1 LINLKIYK
9 RMKNKKL
16 AQKAFKSCLFLTLFL
31 LLAAFT
37 AKGQTWT
44 NYFGPAS
51 TNDVAVDSQGVKWF
65 ARTNGVAKLNGTD
78 WTYYD
83 KLNSGL
89 VSGYITSVAID
100 AQDKKWFCT
109 YGNGVCTFDNTR
121 WITYNTANSGL
132 VGNFVHKVVIDK
144 KGNKWF
150 ATNEG
155 ISKFNGT
162 TWTTYNSSTVQGLTT
177 TNGIR
182 EIAIDTFG
190 NKWFSDRLNGLIKFN
205 DTIWTTHQRDRND
218 VYIGSLSSLVADGKG
233 NVWFSNQIGS
243 ISKFDGAIV
252 LKYELPNMG
261 IFANYI
267 GKIVI
272 DAQNNKWVST
282 QNNGL
287 SKFNDTTWT
296 IYNEANS
303 GLPSDGVGPIA
314 LDRQNN
320 KWFCY
325 YISDNSAN
333 AGVVKFDGTNWTDYR
348 FGNVQLA
355 GSEIRSI
362 FVDERNHKWIGTL
375 VDLAKFDDVSW
386 TNYSISVSKCSFV
399 QDIEMDA
406 QGNKWFSNA
415 NFSPTKFD
423 GTTWKNYG
431 NNGLLNSGKAIA
443 VDAQNNKW
451 FSDGGRGVCVFNDT
465 TCQFY
470 NSTNGLANS
479 AVADIAVDAQNI
491 KWFATYGG
499 ISKLEGTT
507 WTTYNRTNSGLISEK
522 VNCVAIDKEG
532 NKWFGTAE
540 GVSKFDGTNWKT
552 YIPAA
557 SIFQYNR
564 VYAIAIDAQNTK
576 WFGTYRGLYK
586 LQDTTL
592 TLYTPMNSGLPDE
605 RVYAI
610 AVDAWGNKWI
620 GTSSGLSKFS
630 ETVPITTPAN
640 DSCQN
645 AFVIPKLN
653 FVSGTTAKA
662 TSETNV
668 NRILSCETNQ
678 NVKDVW
684 YKFRSDTGALRGFV
698 VRLKVSNVS
707 AAPLKY
713 IVYKGS
719 CNEFASISAC
729 KSVAA
734 NQQQTDTLRL
744 LEANQDYFV
753 RVWAIDSSQTANFT
767 VQIHAVQN
775 FSSTPLGQVNTTT
788 VCQPFSSVNVNNTN
802 SQKWISMIDTTGS
815 IVAEINPNG
824 NLLGLTT
831 GGYFINSS
839 GTIRRASGI
848 PYLDR
853 NIGIKVTNQP
863 TTDVSIRLYFTE
875 RERAAYFATVGV
887 NPIAVTHY
895 AGALCLGNVQSGSGD
910 LLPAV
915 VRNTP
920 NGNYYVEFN
929 TRRFSGFFIGPNNSL
944 VFSKELN
951 AESDKLR
958 IETAY
963 PTPVTNEL
971 VVIFMAVQRAEK
983 GKISI
988 TNVLGKVVLDK
999 ALTIESGQ
1007 NDLKIDASTL
1017 ANGLYFITLTNGQQ
1031 QVVKRFVKQ

>member
-1 LINLKIYK
+1 
-9 RMKNKKL
+9 MKNKKVTK
-16 AQKAFKSCLFLTLFL
+16 KAFKSRLSLTLAL
-31 LLAAFT
+31 LLTAFIT
-37 AKGQTWT
+37 KGQTWT
-44 NYFGPAS
+44 NYFGPS
-51 TNDVAVDSQGVKWF
+51 GIYNVAVDSQGVKWF
-65 ARTNGVAKLNGTD
+65 ATDNGVARLNGAD
-78 WTYYD
+78 WVYYNNA
-83 KLNSGL
+83 NSGL
-89 VSGYITSVAID
+89 PINSITSVAVD
-100 AQDKKWFCT
+100 GQDNKWFGTFRGGACK
-109 YGNGVCTFDNTR
+109 FDNAR
-121 WITYNTANSGL
+121 WTTYNTTNSGIISNL
-132 VGNFVHKVVIDK
+132 VYKVVIDK

-150 ATNEG
+150 GTYEG
-155 ISKFNGT
+155 ISKLNGM
-162 TWTTYNSSTVQGLTT
+162 TWTTYNSSTVQGLSTS
-177 TNGIR
+177 NGISR
-182 EIAIDTFG
+182 IAIDTFG
-190 NKWFSDRLNGLIKFN
+190 NKWFSDGLNGLIKFN
-205 DTIWTTHQRDRND
+205 DMTWTEYHEDRNR
-218 VYIGSLSSLVADGKG
+218 VSIRYVSSLVADNKG
-233 NVWFSNQIGS
+233 NIWFIGDRSNGIIKFNGVTVTEYTIPAGLASS
-243 ISKFDGAIV
+243 I
-252 LKYELPNMG
+252 E
-261 IFANYI
+261 
-267 GKIVI
+267 I
-272 DAQNNKWVST
+272 DAQNNKWIST
-282 QNNGL
+282 NEGVF
-287 SKFNDTTWT
+287 KFNDTTWT
-296 IYNEANS
+296 NYNTANS
-303 GLPSDGVGPIA
+303 GLPFNTVASMLMDK
-314 LDRQNN
+314 QNN

-325 YISDNSAN
+325 YSDIFDTPST
-333 AGVVKFDGTNWTDYR
+333 GIVKFDGTNWTDYKI
-348 FGNVQLA
+348 GNAKLA
-355 GSEIRSI
+355 DGII
-362 FVDERNHKWIGTL
+362 TALYIDEQNQKWIGTQANL
-375 VDLAKFDDVSW
+375 SKFDDVNW
-386 TNYSISVSKCSFV
+386 TTYAPVASQCYYVR
-399 QDIEMDA
+399 DIKVDA
-406 QGNKWFSNA
+406 QGNKWFCNA
-415 NFSPTKFD
+415 NNSPTKFD
-423 GTTWKNYG
+423 GTTWKRYYSTNPLG
-431 NNGLLNSGKAIA
+431 PTSFRAVAI
-443 VDAQNNKW
+443 DAQNNKW
-451 FSDGGRGVCVFNDT
+451 FTDANRGVYRFDDT
-465 TCQFY
+465 DWEFY
-470 NSTNGLANS
+470 NSVSGLGVS
-479 AVADIAVDAQNI
+479 AVADIAVDAQDT
-491 KWFATYGG
+491 KWFATYGGG

-507 WTTYNRTNSGLISEK
+507 WTTYDRRNSGL
-522 VNCVAIDKEG
+522 VNDLTYCVTIDKQG
-532 NKWFGTAE
+532 NKWFGTGN
-540 GVSKFDGTNWKT
+540 GVSKFDGTNWT
-552 YIPAA
+552 NYITISNNTFAE
-557 SIFQYNR
+557 IR

-576 WFGTYRGLYK
+576 WFGTEQGLYK

-592 TLYTPMNSGLPDE
+592 THYTSINSGLAND
-605 RVYAI
+605 RVNTI

-678 NVKDVW
+678 SVKDVW

>member
-1 LINLKIYK
+1 
-9 RMKNKKL
+9 MKKKEST
-16 AQKAFKSCLFLTLFL
+16 QKAFELRFLLTLSL
-31 LLAAFT
+31 LLSAFI

-109 YGNGVCTFDNTR
+109 DGNGVCTFDNTR
-121 WITYNTANSGL
+121 WVTYNTANSGL
-132 VGNFVHKVVIDK
+132 VGNLVHKVVMDK
-144 KGNKWF
+144 RGNKWF
-150 ATNEG
+150 GTNEG

-162 TWTTYNSSTVQGLTT
+162 TWTTYNRSTVQGFIA
-177 TNGIR
+177 TNDIS

-190 NKWFSDRLNGLIKFN
+190 NKWFSSGDGLIKFN
-205 DTIWTTHQRDRND
+205 DTTWTAYPRDRNG
-218 VYIGSLSSLVADGKG
+218 VQIGPLSSLVADSKG
-233 NVWFSNQIGS
+233 NVWFSNRIGS

-252 LKYELPNMG
+252 SKYELPNVG
-261 IFANYI
+261 TFSNYI
-267 GKIVI
+267 VEIVI

-287 SKFNDTTWT
+287 SKFDDTTWT
-296 IYNEANS
+296 IYNAANS
-303 GLPSDGVGPIA
+303 GLPSNGIGPIA

-325 YISDNSAN
+325 YIADNASN
-333 AGVVKFDGTNWTDYR
+333 AGVVKFDGTNWTDYK

-355 GSEIRSI
+355 SSEIHSI
-362 FVDERNHKWIGTL
+362 LIDEQNHKWVGTQVNL
-375 VDLAKFDDVSW
+375 SKFDDVNW
-386 TNYSISVSKCSFV
+386 TIYDPVASQCYYVK
-399 QDIEMDA
+399 DIEMDA
-406 QGNKWFSNA
+406 QGNKWFGNA
-415 NFSPTKFD
+415 NYSPTKFD
-423 GTTWKNYG
+423 GTTWTYYG
-431 NNGLLNSGKAIA
+431 NGRIGQLHSVKAVA

-451 FSDGGRGVCVFNDT
+451 FSDGSRGVYAFNDT
-465 TCQFY
+465 TWQFY

-479 AVADIAVDAQNI
+479 AVADIAVDAQNV

-507 WTTYNRTNSGLISEK
+507 WTTYNRTNSGLVSEAT
-522 VNCVAIDKEG
+522 NCIAIDKQG
-532 NKWFGTAE
+532 NKWFGTE
-540 GVSKFDGTNWKT
+540 TGVSKFDGTNWKT
-552 YIPAA
+552 YISTAN
-557 SIFQYNR
+557 SSSYNGIN
-564 VYAIAIDAQNTK
+564 AIAIDAQNTK
-576 WFGTYRGLYK
+576 WFGTAKGLYK

-592 TLYTPMNSGLPDE
+592 TLYTPTNSGLVDE

-620 GTSSGLSKFS
+620 GTANGLSKFS

-698 VRLKVSNVS
+698 VRLNVSNVS
-707 AAPLKY
+707 AVPLKY
-713 IVYKGS
+713 VVYKGN
-719 CNEFASISAC
+719 CTEFAQISAC
-729 KSVAA
+729 KTVTAT
-734 NQQQTDTLRL
+734 QQQKDTLRL

-753 RVWAIDSSQTANFT
+753 RVWAVDSSQTANFT
-767 VQIHAVQN
+767 VQIQAVQN
-775 FSSTPLGQVNTTT
+775 FSNTPLGQVNTTT
-788 VCQPFSSVNVNNTN
+788 ACQPFSSVNVNSTN
-802 SQKWISMIDTTGS
+802 SQKWISMIDTMGN

-831 GGYFINSS
+831 GGYFINAS

-863 TTDVSIRLYFTE
+863 TTDVGIRLYFTE
-875 RERAAYFATVGV
+875 RERAAYFAAVGV

-915 VRNTP
+915 IKNTP
-920 NGNYYVEFN
+920 NGNYYVEFS

-951 AESDKLR
+951 AENDKLR
-958 IETAY
+958 IEAAY
-963 PTPVTNEL
+963 PIPVTTEL
-971 VVIFMAVQRAEK
+971 MVTFTAQQRTAK
-983 GKISI
+983 GKMTI
-988 TNVLGKVVLDK
+988 TNILGEIVLEN
-999 ALTIESGQ
+999 ALMIESGQ
-1007 NDLKIDASTL
+1007 NDLRLNVSTL
-1017 ANGLYFITLTNGQQ
+1017 LNGLYFLNISDGVRQAY
-1031 QVVKRFVKQ
+1031 KKIVKQ